1 MRGAGLP
8 ARRYIGVQER
18 LSRGLGGLEDW
29 GGAVAC
35 GRLSPAHAGDSLVA
49 AACDSLMRTI
59 I

>member
-35 GRLSPAHAGDSLVA
+35 GRVSLAHADDNLLA
-49 AACDSLMRTI
+49 AACHPLMRAI
-59 I
+59 V